1 MSEISN
7 SNKVFLKVLIIS
19 LSFIW
24 VGAVFSISFVEA
36 PLKFQAPNITT
47 ALALGIGKIVFQALN
62 IIEWIISALI
72 IISLVILKS
81 NKKVWILYLL
91 PMSILVL
98 QSIWSLPI
106 LMDRAD
112 LVIANQPLPESYYHI
127 VHGIFEA
134 IKFLLI
140 AYAGI
145 IFTSSNINLKVKD

>member
-62 IIEWIISALI
+62 IIEWVISALI
-72 IISLVILKS
+72 IISLIVLQS
-81 NKKVWILYLL
+81 DKKVWLLYLL
-91 PMSILVL
+91 PVSILMV
-98 QSIWSLPI
+98 QSIYSLPV
-106 LMDRAD
+106 LMERAD
-112 LVIANQPLPESYYHI
+112 LVIANEPLPEGYYHI
-127 VHGIFEA
+127 VHGVFEVV
-134 IKFLLI
+134 KFLLI

-145 IFTSSNINLKVKD
+145 IFTAGNVRMKD